1 MRLLLLL
8 FPWLAALLLAA
19 PLHARPR
26 VVAYVPNWI
35 DLPAFAE
42 TIDYAKITHLNIA
55 FENPVDEEGRL
66 SFSPGNEALLAK
78 ARSHKVPVLVSIGG
92 GSASGDAVLK
102 ARYAELLGA
111 PKRVIFAASL
121 AAYVETHGFAG
132 VDVDIEGPS
141 ITEDYGPFMQ
151 ALSRELKARGKQ
163 LTAALSQG
171 YGGDRVPDTVFPL
184 LDFLN
189 IMAYDGAGYWD
200 PNSPGQHSSL
210 QFAKDNVVYWLNRG
224 LPRDK
229 AVLGVPFYGY
239 GFGPAFRK
247 RDYPF
252 KDLVAQFP
260 GAENADQAGDTIWY
274 NGLPTVRAKAKW
286 AREQRLGGVMIWSLD
301 CDASGANSLLKA
313 LHGALTPPPGPS
325 D

>member
-1 MRLLLLL
+1 MRLPPLL
-8 FPWLAALLLAA
+8 FPWLAALQVAA

-35 DLPAFAE
+35 DLPVFAE
-42 TIDYAKITHLNIA
+42 TIDYAKITHLNLA
-55 FENPVDEEGRL
+55 FENPVDADGQL
-66 SFSPGNEALLAK
+66 SFTPGNEALLTK
-78 ARSHKVPVLVSIGG
+78 ARAHQVPVLVSIGG
-92 GSASGDAVLK
+92 GSASGDPILK
-102 ARYAELLGA
+102 ARYAELLGET
-111 PKRVIFAASL
+111 KRMKFAASL
-121 AAYVETHGFAG
+121 ATYVETHGFAG
-132 VDVDIEGPS
+132 LDVDIEGPS
-141 ITEDYGPFMQ
+141 ITADYGPFLQ
-151 ALSRELKARGKQ
+151 ALSKELKARRKL

-189 IMAYDGAGYWD
+189 IMAYDGTGYWD
-200 PNSPGQHSSL
+200 PESPGQHSSL
-210 QFAKDNVVYWLNRG
+210 QYAKDNVAYWLGRG

-239 GFGPAFRK
+239 GFGRAFRT

-252 KDLVAQFP
+252 KDIIAQFP

-274 NGLPTVRAKAKW
+274 NGLPTVRAKAAW
-286 AREQRLGGVMIWSLD
+286 AREQKLGGVMIWSLD
-301 CDASGANSLLKA
+301 SDAAGENSLLGA
-313 LHGALTPPPGPS
+313 LHGALNPPPRPS